1 MSSSYL
7 QYVITGCIFMTH
19 GRASDAQKAERLNRA
34 RSLLH
39 QFDQLPE
46 AVEQMAQD
54 CSISA
59 RQAYRYLQQA
69 ERLKEPLAVD
79 EPKLAFTVKL
89 AASLIQR
96 VRYVRICQEPL
107 HQRSGQPCLARSAA
121 TRARGWLRAA
131 PLETFAWNI
140 GLIVCLKI
148 SWHRS
153 FRPWR
158 QKSSGS
164 LAQSPKPGRA

>member
-19 GRASDAQKAERLNRA
+19 GTGQRCSKGRASQSRSESATRIRSTARGRRADGTRMFHLSPPGVSLPPTSGTAEGAAGRQRTEVGLYGETGT
-34 RSLLH
+34 
-39 QFDQLPE
+39 QFD
-46 AVEQMAQD
+46 
-54 CSISA
+54 SA
-59 RQAYRYLQQA
+59 G
-69 ERLKEPLAVD
+69 PV
-79 EPKLAFTVKL
+79 
-89 AASLIQR
+89 
-96 VRYVRICQEPL
+96 VRICQEPL

-121 TRARGWLRAA
+121 TRARAWLRAA
-131 PLETFAWNI
+131 PLETFALNI